1 MKLKT
6 SAIALLL
13 ICQLAIAG
21 EGKPASKLLE
31 AGDVVAICGDSITSN
46 GHYPYFMEAYAL
58 MCAPNPKVTF
68 INFGRWGW
76 RAKKFAPTIEKAVLP
91 SKPTVVTFCYGM
103 NSCRSSRVM
112 SAGGAAGWGGVVKGI
127 VKQFRKAGVREF
139 ILGSPG
145 CVDSTFF
152 TLAQSRPPVPGPIKS
167 TNKNLSLLG
176 DAARKVATDEKI
188 RFVDVHTPMI
198 QVMAKAKA
206 KYGKNFAFAG
216 GGGDGVH
223 PRQAGHL
230 VMAWVFLKGLGYD
243 GDLGT
248 VTLDMKKSS
257 AAATDGHK
265 VLASSAGEISL
276 ESTRYPFCFYKNKGK
291 LNWCS
296 TQSVAEMFPFN
307 PDLNRLMLVVKGAGQ
322 GKNKFTVTWGKASKT
337 FEAARLEKGINLAAE
352 FMNANPFKTP
362 FKKIMTAMHER
373 NRMRSLLRRAQHK
386 NNASFKK
393 RLARAIENM
402 KVKPLKH
409 TLKLTPPK

>member
-1 MKLKT
+1 MKFK
-6 SAIALLL
+6 SPIIALLFL
-13 ICQLAIAG
+13 GNLVWAG
-21 EGKPASKLLE
+21 EGQSASKLLKT
-31 AGDVVAICGDSITSN
+31 GDVVAICGDSITSN
-46 GHYPYFMEAYAL
+46 GHYPGFMEAYAL
-58 MCAPNPKVTF
+58 MCAPNPKITF

-139 ILGSPG
+139 VLGSPG

-152 TLAQSRPPVPGPIKS
+152 TLAQSRPPTPEPIKS
-167 TNKNLSLLG
+167 TNKNLSMLG
-176 DAARKVATDEKI
+176 DAARKVATDEKV

-198 QVMAKAKA
+198 EVMAKAKA
-206 KYGKNFAFAG
+206 KYDKNFAFAG

-248 VTLDMKKSS
+248 VTLDIKKGS
-257 AAATDGHK
+257 AAATAGHK
-265 VLASSAGEISL
+265 VLASSASQISL
-276 ESTRYPFCFYKNKGK
+276 ESIRYPFCFYKNKGK
-291 LNWCS
+291 LDWCS
-296 TQSVAEMFPFN
+296 TQSVADMFPFN

-337 FEAARLEKGINLAAE
+337 FEAARLQKGINLAAE
-352 FMNANPFKTP
+352 FMDENPFKVP
-362 FKKIMTAMHER
+362 FKKIMTAMGER

-386 NNASFKK
+386 DNASFKK
-393 RLARAIENM
+393 RLDRAIENM
-402 KVKPLKH
+402 KVKPVKH
-409 TLKLTPPK
+409 TLKVAPAK